1 MEHMKRLVLFTA
13 LLFALPSVS
22 TAQDRTLYD
31 INKESIEIT
40 NHVIYYMNGDIQ
52 YTEEDLLTLKDA
64 AKKNINELFSLMRA
78 RDSRRMFITQQ
89 QAVELKEKATQTYNA
104 LIKVNDTDC
113 NNLANNFLV
122 SAYLIFLA
130 GLVLTLSIGGAIFG
144 IPIILFSL
152 FVVFLGIV
160 AFILCSLGFIV

>member
-1 MEHMKRLVLFTA
+1 MEYMKRLILLTA

-22 TAQDRTLYD
+22 IAQDRTLYD
-31 INKESIEIT
+31 INKEAIEIT
-40 NHVIYYMNGDIQ
+40 NHVIYYMNGDVQ

-64 AKKNINELFSLMRA
+64 AQKNIRDLFSLMRE
-78 RDSRRMFITQQ
+78 RDSRWLLITQQ
-89 QAVELKEKATQTYNA
+89 QAAELKEQATETYNA

-113 NNLANNFLV
+113 NNLANDFLV
-122 SAYLIFLA
+122 WAYLIFLA
-130 GLVLTLSIGGAIFG
+130 GLVLTLSIGGAIYG

>member
-1 MEHMKRLVLFTA
+1 MKRLVLLTA

-78 RDSRRMFITQQ
+78 RDSHRMFITQQ
-89 QAVELKEKATQTYNA
+89 QAVELKEKATETYNA
-104 LIKVNDTDC
+104 LIKVKDTDC

-144 IPIILFSL
+144 IPIIIFSI
-152 FVVFLGIV
+152 FVVFLGVI

>member
-1 MEHMKRLVLFTA
+1 MKKLILFTA

-64 AKKNINELFSLMRA
+64 VKKNIAELFSLMRA
-78 RDSRRMFITQQ
+78 RDSRRMLITQQ
-89 QAVELKEKATQTYNA
+89 QAVELKEQATETYNA

-113 NNLANNFLV
+113 NNLANDFLV
-122 SAYLIFLA
+122 WAYLIFLA

-152 FVVFLGIV
+152 FVVFLGVV

>member
-1 MEHMKRLVLFTA
+1 MKRLVLLTA

-40 NHVIYYMNGDIQ
+40 NHVIHYMNGDIQ
-52 YTEEDLLTLKDA
+52 YTAEDLLTLKDA

-78 RDSRRMFITQQ
+78 RDSHRMFITQQ
-89 QAVELKEKATQTYNA
+89 QAVELKEKATETYNA
-104 LIKVNDTDC
+104 LIKVSDTDC
-113 NNLANNFLV
+113 NNLANDFLV
-122 SAYLIFLA
+122 WAYLIFLA

>member
-1 MEHMKRLVLFTA
+1 MKRLVLFTA

-40 NHVIYYMNGDIQ
+40 NHVIHYMNGDIQ
-52 YTEEDLLTLKDA
+52 YTAEDLLTLNDA
-64 AKKNINELFSLMRA
+64 AKKNINELFSLMRE
-78 RDSRRMFITQQ
+78 RDSRRMLITQQ
-89 QAVELKEKATQTYNA
+89 QTVELKEQATETYKA

-113 NNLANNFLV
+113 NNLANDFLV
-122 SAYLIFLA
+122 WAYLIFLA

>member
-1 MEHMKRLVLFTA
+1 MKRLVLLTA

-31 INKESIEIT
+31 INKETIEIT

-52 YTEEDLLTLKDA
+52 YAEEDLLTLKDA

-78 RDSRRMFITQQ
+78 RDSHRMFITQQ

-104 LIKVNDTDC
+104 LIKVKDTDC

-152 FVVFLGIV
+152 FVVFLGII

>member
-1 MEHMKRLVLFTA
+1 MKRLVLFTA

-31 INKESIEIT
+31 INKDSIEIT
-40 NHVIYYMNGDIQ
+40 NHVIHYMNGDIQ
-52 YTEEDLLTLKDA
+52 YTAEDLLTLKDA
-64 AKKNINELFSLMRA
+64 AKKNINELFSLMRE
-78 RDSRRMFITQQ
+78 RDSRRMLITQQ
-89 QAVELKEKATQTYNA
+89 QTVELKEQATETYKA

-113 NNLANNFLV
+113 NNLANDFLV
-122 SAYLIFLA
+122 WAYLIFLA

>member
-1 MEHMKRLVLFTA
+1 MEYMKRLILLTA

-22 TAQDRTLYD
+22 IAQDRTLYD
-31 INKESIEIT
+31 INKEAIEIT
-40 NHVIYYMNGDIQ
+40 NHVIYYMNGDVQ

-64 AKKNINELFSLMRA
+64 AQKNIRDLFSLMRE
-78 RDSRRMFITQQ
+78 RDSRRLIFTKE
-89 QAVELKEKATQTYNA
+89 QAVQLKEKATETYNA

-113 NNLANNFLV
+113 NNLANDFLV
-122 SAYLIFLA
+122 WAYLIFLA
-130 GLVLTLSIGGAIFG
+130 GLVLTLSIGGAIYG

>member
-1 MEHMKRLVLFTA
+1 MKRLVILTA

-31 INKESIEIT
+31 INKEAIEIT

-52 YTEEDLLTLKDA
+52 YTEENLLTLKDA

-78 RDSRRMFITQQ
+78 RDSHRMFITQQ
-89 QAVELKEKATQTYNA
+89 QAVELKEKATETYNA
-104 LIKVNDTDC
+104 LIKVKDTDC

>member
-1 MEHMKRLVLFTA
+1 MKKLILFTA

-31 INKESIEIT
+31 INKEAIEIT
-40 NHVIYYMNGDIQ
+40 NHVICYMNGDIQ

-78 RDSRRMFITQQ
+78 YDSHRMSISQE
-89 QAVELKEKATQTYNA
+89 QAVELKAKATQTYNA
-104 LIKVNDTDC
+104 LIKVNYTDC

-144 IPIILFSL
+144 IPIIIFSI
-152 FVVFLGIV
+152 FVVFLGVI

>member
-1 MEHMKRLVLFTA
+1 MKRLVLLTA

-31 INKESIEIT
+31 INKEAIEIT

-52 YTEEDLLTLKDA
+52 YTEEDLLTLKEV
-64 AKKNINELFSLMRA
+64 AKKNIADLFSLMREC
-78 RDSRRMFITQQ
+78 DSRRLLITQQ
-89 QAVELKEKATQTYNA
+89 QAVELKEQATETYNA
-104 LIKVNDTDC
+104 LIKVNYTDC
-113 NNLANNFLV
+113 NTLANNFLV

-144 IPIILFSL
+144 IPIIIFSI
-152 FVVFLGIV
+152 FVVFLGVI

>member
-1 MEHMKRLVLFTA
+1 MKRLVLLTA

-31 INKESIEIT
+31 INKEAIEIT

-52 YTEEDLLTLKDA
+52 YTEEDLLTLKEV
-64 AKKNINELFSLMRA
+64 AKKNIADLFSLMREC
-78 RDSRRMFITQQ
+78 DSRRLFITQQ
-89 QAVELKEKATQTYNA
+89 QAVELKEQATETYNA
-104 LIKVNDTDC
+104 LIKVKDTDC

-144 IPIILFSL
+144 IPIIIFSI
-152 FVVFLGIV
+152 FVVFLGVI